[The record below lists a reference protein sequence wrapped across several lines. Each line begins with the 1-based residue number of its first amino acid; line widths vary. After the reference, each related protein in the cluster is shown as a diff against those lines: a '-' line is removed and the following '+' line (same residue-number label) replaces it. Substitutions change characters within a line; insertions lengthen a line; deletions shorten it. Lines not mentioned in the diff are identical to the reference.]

1 MQQIAELLLTNP
13 MGFGIKDL
21 LEENVG
27 DEANR
32 FIAFTGSVSIFI
44 LFSNLLSLFPA
55 LRSPTGAAIV
65 PLGCALLTF
74 LYFNYQGFRHH
85 GIGGY
90 LKTFAGSPHDISGW
104 ILAVL
109 LFPVEIISTTARIL
123 SLTVRLWANIFASDL
138 IYMIFLG
145 LLLGPVEW
153 AWTKSPILG
162 IAFGIFPALRT
173 YRFCGAAY
181 LCIGDSGVCLH
192 RAAVHLYRDG
202 DCRRALNFS
211 FFDLPLQRETGCS
224 AQSREPPTGGMFK
237 EAVMKKAV
245 MLLAAL
251 VAVMIVAPAAFG
263 QDTAVAGKGTL
274 AIAAGF
280 GMALAAF
287 GGALGQGKVASSA
300 CEGMARNPGAAGAIR
315 AAMILGLV
323 FIETLSLF
331 TLAIIM
337 LKV

>member
-1 MQQIAELLLTNP
+1 MEEHLSEVTHWFNHVFGPAALRLLHALHIQPKDFDRPIPEYVVMSLIVLIFCTILALILRPQLSVERPGAMQQIAELLLTNP

-27 DEANR
+27 HEANR

-55 LRSPTGAAIV
+55 FRSPTGVAIV

-90 LKTFAGSPHDISGW
+90 LKTFAGSPHDVSSW

-162 IAFGIFPALRT
+162 IAFGIFPAFVPIVFVALHI
-173 YRFCGAAY
+173 FVSVIQAY
-181 LCIGDSGVCLH
+181 VFT
-192 RAAVHLYRDG
+192 V
-202 DCRRALNFS
+202 
-211 FFDLPLQRETGCS
+211 LPSIYL
-224 AQSREPPTGGMFK
+224 
-237 EAVMKKAV
+237 
-245 MLLAAL
+245 
-251 VAVMIVAPAAFG
+251 
-263 QDTAVAGKGTL
+263 GT
-274 AIAAGF
+274 AIAD
-280 GMALAAF
+280 
-287 GGALGQGKVASSA
+287 
-300 CEGMARNPGAAGAIR
+300 EH
-315 AAMILGLV
+315 
-323 FIETLSLF
+323 
-331 TLAIIM
+331 
-337 LKV
+337 